1 MNMKELE
8 AKVLAM
14 EQALPDQ
21 IKSAVREAIGA
32 MRGDLM
38 TDLDGVKTTI
48 EGLNTSI
55 QDLRTMFEEHR
66 ASTVA
71 ALTEHGEVLAE
82 IVPKV
87 EARNKSAPEIR
98 NMTDADARRVMDGD
112 LKGESHRDA
121 AEKIGLTYAQVY
133 SCRLEYTFKH
143 VHKEL
148 RDTVE
153 GWKNPWAKKGR

>member
-32 MRGDLM
+32 MRGALVA
-38 TDLDGVKTTI
+38 DLDGVKITI

-55 QDLRTMFEEHR
+55 QDLRAMFEEHR
-66 ASTVA
+66 ASSDA
-71 ALTEHGEVLAE
+71 RLAEHGEVLAE

-112 LKGESHRDA
+112 LRGESHRDA

-143 VHKEL
+143 VHKTL
-148 RDTVE
+148 RDEVE